1 MTQVLKVTVDRTRPN
16 GGGHGFPSGHASAT
30 FATAAVIARRFGW
43 RYGSLAYAAAAY
55 VAASRIPDR
64 QHYPSDVIFGA
75 ALGIAGA
82 HTVDIP
88 ARAGRLSLG
97 AAPLRGGAMV
107 TGAWRL
113 SGWHAPG

>member
-1 MTQVLKVTVDRTRPN
+1 MCRGSWSFSRRSWARVL
-16 GGGHGFPSGHASAT
+16 
-30 FATAAVIARRFGW
+30 ARRFGW
-43 RYGSLAYAAAAY
+43 RYGSIAYAAAGY
-55 VAASRIPDR
+55 VAASRISDR
-64 QHYPSDVIFGA
+64 RHYPSDVIFGA

-88 ARAGRLSLG
+88 ARAGRLSLA
-97 AAPLRGGAMV
+97 AAPLRRGAMV